1 MWPGLWGGCGGW
13 EPRVTDFGAADDRRL
28 FPAQPGRVPGPLG
41 KVGGGPCSWSWLS
54 PYTLMVMPSDPPGPL
69 TCTTMRV
76 LLSPLSESCSR

>member
-1 MWPGLWGGCGGW
+1 MSLTSELLMTGGSSLHSLGGYL
-13 EPRVTDFGAADDRRL
+13 GRR
-28 FPAQPGRVPGPLG
+28 GRW
-41 KVGGGPCSWSWLS
+41 GGPCSWSWLS